1 MNYDKLQALFT
12 DGTSNYL
19 SPTEPKPGD
28 EVTIKFRTGHKSAT
42 SVVLVAGEERLP
54 MTLGLFN
61 RNVKGF
67 DYYSVKKTI
76 TEDTFRY
83 YFLVTIDGR
92 EIIYDAR
99 GVVEETRE
107 DMMFRIHPGF
117 STPDWAKG

>member
-28 EVTIKFRTGHKSAT
+28 EVTIKFRTDHKSAT

-54 MTLGLFN
+54 MTRGLFN

-67 DYYSVKKTI
+67 DYYSVK
-76 TEDTFRY
+76 
-83 YFLVTIDGR
+83 
-92 EIIYDAR
+92 
-99 GVVEETRE
+99 
-107 DMMFRIHPGF
+107 
-117 STPDWAKG
+117 